1 MSRKGWHVRPLPVI
15 VALSLGVLGA
25 WRWTVHAQQSPSH
38 APVTKAQFDQWKKEL
53 SNWGRWGANDEL
65 GALNLITPAKRKQAA
80 ALVKE
85 GLSVSMALTADT
97 VKSIDNPNPYDHRMT
112 GLGADYIGVAMH
124 GWAHTHLD
132 SLAHVNYDGVF
143 YNGYTP
149 DPAAVTQQN
158 GHARNSILNMKNGIL
173 TRGILIDVP
182 RLKGLPYLEP
192 GTPIYIEDLEAWEK
206 KAGVK
211 VGAGDALFIRT
222 GVWPYRE
229 KFGPYPRGRAGKDAG
244 LDATV
249 IPWLK
254 RRDIA
259 ILGSDHPQ
267 GVNPSKSEM
276 PNAVHDF
283 ALVTLGIPLFDNCD
297 LEALAEAAAARNR
310 WEFMFSAAPLPVGGA
325 TGSPINPIATF

>member
-1 MSRKGWHVRPLPVI
+1 MKWLPI
-15 VALSLGVLGA
+15 TLGA
-25 WRWTVHAQQSPSH
+25 LGLTIAAAWAWTGAAAQQPAAAHTPISKTQIDS
-38 APVTKAQFDQWKKEL
+38 WKHEL
-53 SNWGRWGANDEL
+53 SNWGRWGKDDER

-85 GLSVSMALTADT
+85 GYSVSLALDADT
-97 VKSIDNPNPYDHRMT
+97 EKAVDNPNPYDHKMLAI
-112 GLGADYIGVAMH
+112 GSDYMGVAMH

-143 YNGYTP
+143 YNGYKP
-149 DPAAVTQQN
+149 DPNVVTQQN
-158 GHARNSILNMKNGIL
+158 GHARNSISNMKNGIV

-206 KAGVK
+206 QAGVK
-211 VGAGDALFIRT
+211 VAAGDALFIRT
-222 GVWPYRE
+222 GVWPYRQ
-229 KFGPYPRGRAGKDAG
+229 KFGPWVRGRNGKDAG
-244 LDATV
+244 LDASV

-254 RRDIA
+254 QRDVA
-259 ILGSDHPQ
+259 VLGSDHPQ

-283 ALVTLGIPLFDNCD
+283 SLVTLGVPLLDNCD
-297 LEALAEAAAARNR
+297 LEALAEAAATRHR
-310 WEFMFSAAPLPVGGA
+310 WEFMLSVAPLPVRGA
-325 TGSPINPIATF
+325 TGSPVNPTAIF